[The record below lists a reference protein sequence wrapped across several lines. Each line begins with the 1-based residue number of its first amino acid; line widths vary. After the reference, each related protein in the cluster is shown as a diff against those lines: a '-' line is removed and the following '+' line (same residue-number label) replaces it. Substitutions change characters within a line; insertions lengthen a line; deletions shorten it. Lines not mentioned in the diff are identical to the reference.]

1 MQKNNKQNIRIDGV
15 NVTLNNVADLINN
28 GKIVNLLHI
37 RWVDLFKNVGLLPD
51 WSVDYHIISYKD
63 ITAIIDKIDNNAMKI
78 RVIESIEK
86 DFNKNL
92 LDAGLFNDD
101 VLTRELSLLSNIKQD
116 IADYE
121 YFCLENVKCMSNSIK
136 QNDLLEKILNKT
148 VEKGFAQ
155 KNGSHYKWLKP
166 QSYLAVFADVLNEK
180 GYTKNKFSEI
190 ETLFGVKRLA
200 QTLCRTLDQKN
211 EPEIRAK
218 IKMLFN

>member
-1 MQKNNKQNIRIDGV
+1 MYFNANTMQKKLITDIKGLPINLQKVIADKIKTAEAKILVQMEINPDG
-15 NVTLNNVADLINN
+15 LNDYLNAELKSAITQMQRLIQESQMDGAELITISKWYVSYKEYAKKLNEYKRLIND
-28 GKIVNLLHI
+28 GKTSNE
-37 RWVDLFKNVGLLPD
+37 PD
-51 WSVDYHIISYKD
+51 
-63 ITAIIDKIDNNAMKI
+63 TP
-78 RVIESIEK
+78 
-86 DFNKNL
+86 
-92 LDAGLFNDD
+92 
-101 VLTRELSLLSNIKQD
+101 IKPP
-116 IADYE
+116 E
-121 YFCLENVKCMSNSIK
+121 PLET
-136 QNDLLEKILNKT
+136 ILNKV
-148 VEKGFAQ
+148 VEKGFAK